1 MAAGINSGIAP
12 LQFTGS
18 IQVGSRQLGNRAFLR
33 WVVELHAAGREI
45 EAREVAAP
53 GLQAASRPLTR
64 QAPLQ
69 FMSKRKKKGKPVVNA
84 RPEALSE
91 APPETGTAT
100 VPETQAAM
108 PRTQSG
114 ATASPV
120 EKKKKKKPRVQVALN
135 TLRAE
140 GLKEFRCY
148 IEAEIG
154 EPELL
159 RTLAERISRAQDLGA
174 KKAPALG
181 TVEARM
187 RALDLDGA
195 PTTPQAVVP
204 EQGMFAEKPL
214 MAPVKTVMSIRE
226 EELVDCC
233 FKGNAV
239 KFKQLLRFGTVDV
252 NLAIENGTLLFTAAL
267 RGHVAIV
274 RELLSKPGIDVNLA
288 QKSGGTPL
296 FAAAQIGHVEVV
308 RLLMEAPGIKFNLGI
323 FPEGTTPLIV
333 AAVRKQAEVVR
344 LLLTARNFNINIRQ
358 HDGATALFAATEH
371 NCPEIVE
378 LLIRRGAD
386 VNLPLNDSTSPLC
399 YAVYY
404 CHIEVVKFLLQASD
418 IRVNHKSKGQT
429 ALSYACQQGRK
440 EVVELLLNKKANPN
454 IASDMDVAPL
464 HHACLLGDTDI
475 VGMLLDAGVDTE
487 MIAEKKYTPY
497 QIAQVGGHHEVKN
510 LLEARWRGQ
519 AAQFERL
526 SPCLRP
532 AEPAPLLTT
541 CRARPPAYDLQSPP
555 LRKQGGRLCES
566 RGAGS
571 AKAGGQA
578 LEDQSGHASPS
589 TFPSASLPHAAT
601 IPVMQ
606 PGEAT
611 ALPEIGRDSGDKGGR
626 EPADVAQTTA
636 APPDS
641 SRAVPGSQPQLTAI
655 QSPLARAKQE
665 FIQKILRKLRNDW
678 LDPLDGIRLL
688 EAVNTVSDLDGLC
701 RIHNR
706 LSGIERTKMR
716 TGRTLFRR
724 SGLAVGTQA
733 RLQAAGP
740 PTFTLGDKQDLDA
753 DAVEDEIKQHLE
765 QSYHRFVS
773 QAVNDMEFGRGKPV
787 TGYPGLLHASAGISG
802 VGSCSVFFYVNPER
816 HLVWIVGIGH
826 HLDRQSYRLNYAV
839 EELGGSGSMLRFS

>member
-1 MAAGINSGIAP
+1 MAAGINSGISP
-12 LQFTGS
+12 LQCMDS
-18 IQVGSRQLGNRAFLR
+18 IQLGSWQLGNRAFLR
-33 WVVELHAAGREI
+33 WVEELHAAGREI

-69 FMSKRKKKGKPVVNA
+69 FMSKRKKKGEPVVNA

-91 APPETGTAT
+91 VPPETGTTT
-100 VPETQAAM
+100 VSETQAAM
-108 PRTQSG
+108 PRTQPG
-114 ATASPV
+114 VTATPV

-148 IEAEIG
+148 IEAEIC

-187 RALDLDGA
+187 RALDHDGA
-195 PTTPQAVVP
+195 PTTPQAVAP

-214 MAPVKTVMSIRE
+214 MAPVRTVMTIRE
-226 EELVDCC
+226 SELVDCC

-296 FAAAQIGHVEVV
+296 FAAAQKGHVQVV

-323 FPEGTTPLIV
+323 FLEGTTPLIV
-333 AAVRKQAEVVR
+333 AAVMKQVEVVR
-344 LLLTARNFNINIRQ
+344 LLLTARNININIRQ
-358 HDGATALFAATEH
+358 HDGATALFAATER

-497 QIAQVGGHHEVKN
+497 QVAQVGGHHEVKN

-541 CRARPPAYDLQSPP
+541 CRARP
-555 LRKQGGRLCES
+555 CES

-688 EAVNTVSDLDGLC
+688 EAVNTVADLDGLC

>member
-1 MAAGINSGIAP
+1 M
-12 LQFTGS
+12 
-18 IQVGSRQLGNRAFLR
+18 
-33 WVVELHAAGREI
+33 
-45 EAREVAAP
+45 
-53 GLQAASRPLTR
+53 
-64 QAPLQ
+64 
-69 FMSKRKKKGKPVVNA
+69 
-84 RPEALSE
+84 
-91 APPETGTAT
+91 
-100 VPETQAAM
+100 
-108 PRTQSG
+108 
-114 ATASPV
+114 
-120 EKKKKKKPRVQVALN
+120 
-135 TLRAE
+135 
-140 GLKEFRCY
+140 
-148 IEAEIG
+148 
-154 EPELL
+154 
-159 RTLAERISRAQDLGA
+159 
-174 KKAPALG
+174 
-181 TVEARM
+181 
-187 RALDLDGA
+187 
-195 PTTPQAVVP
+195 
-204 EQGMFAEKPL
+204 
-214 MAPVKTVMSIRE
+214 
-226 EELVDCC
+226 
-233 FKGNAV
+233 
-239 KFKQLLRFGTVDV
+239 
-252 NLAIENGTLLFTAAL
+252 
-267 RGHVAIV
+267 
-274 RELLSKPGIDVNLA
+274 
-288 QKSGGTPL
+288 
-296 FAAAQIGHVEVV
+296 
-308 RLLMEAPGIKFNLGI
+308 
-323 FPEGTTPLIV
+323 
-333 AAVRKQAEVVR
+333 
-344 LLLTARNFNINIRQ
+344 
-358 HDGATALFAATEH
+358 
-371 NCPEIVE
+371 
-378 LLIRRGAD
+378 
-386 VNLPLNDSTSPLC
+386 
-399 YAVYY
+399 
-404 CHIEVVKFLLQASD
+404 VKFLLQASD
-418 IRVNHKSKGQT
+418 IRVNRKSKGQT

-487 MIAEKKYTPY
+487 MIAEKKYTSY

-526 SPCLRP
+526 S
-532 AEPAPLLTT
+532 
-541 CRARPPAYDLQSPP
+541 
-555 LRKQGGRLCES
+555 
-566 RGAGS
+566 
-571 AKAGGQA
+571 
-578 LEDQSGHASPS
+578 LEDQFGHASPS
-589 TFPSASLPHAAT
+589 TFQSASLPHAAT

-641 SRAVPGSQPQLTAI
+641 SRAVPASQPQLTAI

-688 EAVNTVSDLDGLC
+688 EAVNTVADLDGLC